1 MTEEVDAIEL
11 FYKALEEL
19 KADPSEKINSNR
31 VAQKAGRSNS
41 NIYKKTSRHIQLQRD
56 IKAAQEIRDKDLK
69 IEKLEAEIR
78 KLTRQLTNA
87 KKKVE
92 ELMNKEKLNKRDLVR
107 IAKLSDEVKDICE
120 TMDWRYQNRDFEFEL
135 DTHVLEHIG
144 FADKPN
150 VKLSGIM
157 FCPHTESEWVYL
169 YFTGCITYGHHW

>member
-1 MTEEVDAIEL
+1 MTEEIDAIEL

-19 KADPSEKINSNR
+19 KADPSEKINPNR
-31 VAQKAGRSNS
+31 IAQKAGRSNS

-92 ELMNKEKLNKRDLVR
+92 ELQNKEPEVVDNKVWIEKLTEMYRMSDNLITKNKSLQQQL
-107 IAKLSDEVKDICE
+107 IDINPDAVMEIEHVDRE
-120 TMDWRYQNRDFEFEL
+120 TGE
-135 DTHVLEHIG
+135 II
-144 FADKPN
+144 
-150 VKLSGIM
+150 S
-157 FCPHTESEWVYL
+157 
-169 YFTGCITYGHHW
+169 FTRK

>member
-1 MTEEVDAIEL
+1 MTEEIDAIEL

-19 KADPSEKINSNR
+19 KADPSEKINPNR

-92 ELMNKEKLNKRDLVR
+92 ELQNKEPEVVDNKVWIEKLTEMYRMSDNLITKNKSLQQQL
-107 IAKLSDEVKDICE
+107 IDINPDAVMEIEHVDRE
-120 TMDWRYQNRDFEFEL
+120 TGE
-135 DTHVLEHIG
+135 II
-144 FADKPN
+144 
-150 VKLSGIM
+150 S
-157 FCPHTESEWVYL
+157 
-169 YFTGCITYGHHW
+169 FTRK